1 MPPASTF
8 ATTFFLTLPH
18 TPMIAPARTIPNLSA
33 SALRTYLSSPVP
45 RPLVLPGLVGHW
57 PASAEWQKPEFGAL
71 RHQVG
76 EHAAVDVE
84 LAPRGRG
91 YLDPA
96 WARHTMGFGAYRS
109 HSPAQLTPA
118 GLFLDAFVL
127 HKIPSSDPAALP
139 VGYLAQADLLDSP
152 SAPQLAAAAPPLEH
166 YGAGPRGDVYR
177 RNLWVGPAGSFTPF
191 HRDPNIGLYTQVAG
205 TKVFHLLPPGH
216 HGGPSAEVFETS
228 KKRGNTSRL
237 PVSVGALL
245 GADGA
250 GEGEGLE
257 GMDAAEAASW
267 RAALT
272 AAFALDGACVAR
284 LGPGDSVLI
293 PEGWWH
299 SAVGLDAGVGVNA
312 WFR

>member
-1 MPPASTF
+1 
-8 ATTFFLTLPH
+8 
-18 TPMIAPARTIPNLSA
+18 MIAPARTIPNLSA
-33 SALRTYLSSPVP
+33 AALRTYLSAPAP

-57 PASAEWQKPEFGAL
+57 SASAEWQRPDFGAL
-71 RHQVG
+71 RRQVG
-76 EHAAVDVE
+76 EHTAVEVE

-91 YLDPA
+91 YLDDR
-96 WARHTMGFGAYRS
+96 WARHTMGFGAYAQLS
-109 HSPAQLTPA
+109 QLTP

-127 HKIPSSDPAALP
+127 HKIPSADPAALP

-166 YGAGPRGDVYR
+166 YATGPRGDVYR

-205 TKVFHLLPPGH
+205 AKVFHLLPPGAH
-216 HGGPSAEVFETS
+216 AGPSAPVFETS

-237 PVSVGALL
+237 PVAVGALL
-245 GADGA
+245 G
-250 GEGEGLE
+250 GEGEGDGAGLE
-257 GMDAAEAASW
+257 GMDEAERTRW
-267 RAALT
+267 RSALA
-272 AAFALDGACVAR
+272 AAFELDGACEAR
-284 LGPGDSVLI
+284 LSPGDSVLI